1 MQDEL
6 SEFRFSYVANGSLVH
21 TIAPRNLPDG
31 PNDAD
36 NAQKFR
42 IIPGTA
48 LHMFDPYEFS
58 FGVTF
63 KDEFHD
69 NTGLFVEQAT

>member
-1 MQDEL
+1 MWDEL
-6 SEFRFSYVANGSLVH
+6 SEFKFSYVAKGSLVDA
-21 TIAPRNLPDG
+21 IAPRNLPDG

-36 NAQKFR
+36 HAQKFR
-42 IIPGTA
+42 IISGTT

-63 KDEFHD
+63 KDEFYD
-69 NTGLFVEQAT
+69 NKGLFVEQAT